1 MKNFKLQNHTITN
14 NLSTADNNIKIGNL
28 QRGFTQKNLFL
39 TLLSSYGIGKKIS
52 RVVCRQLGF
61 RHEYLITGRENIIY
75 KKPSLDKNKS
85 KKITVGIKLNQE
97 HLLFT
102 FLRNFHNQIIFN
114 IEQNLRRMNNN
125 NLRQLRMLRSYRG
138 LRHAYG
144 LPVRGQRTRS
154 NAKTKKRLFRLKIT

>member
-61 RHEYLITGRENIIY
+61 RHEYLITGRE
-75 KKPSLDKNKS
+75 K
-85 KKITVGIKLNQE
+85 
-97 HLLFT
+97 
-102 FLRNFHNQIIFN
+102 
-114 IEQNLRRMNNN
+114 
-125 NLRQLRMLRSYRG
+125 
-138 LRHAYG
+138 
-144 LPVRGQRTRS
+144 
-154 NAKTKKRLFRLKIT
+154 